1 MTDTP
6 KSAYEIAMERLR
18 RKDQE
23 AGVDERPLSEA
34 QKAAIAEARKVHEAR
49 AAERRILHESAMVRT
64 ADPAEREKLDEQYR
78 RDMERFARDRD
89 AKIRKIRE
97 GSA

>member
-1 MTDTP
+1 MSDTP
-6 KSAYEIAMERLR
+6 KSAYEIVMERLR
-18 RKDQE
+18 RKDLE
-23 AGVDERPLSEA
+23 AGVEERQLSDQ

-49 AAERRILHESAMVRT
+49 AAERRILHESAIAGVS
-64 ADPAEREKLDEQYR
+64 DPAEREKLEEHYR

-97 GSA
+97 GT